1 MIKHSSIFSQLLTIF
16 SRAEFATLVRM
27 YRCDYGAKGFSS
39 WTQFVCMLFCHLAQA
54 KSLRE
59 ICNGLLCCLGKL
71 RHLGI
76 LHAPKKSTLSYA
88 NEHRSWELYQEL
100 FYKTLEKVRLHG
112 PAPRKN
118 KRFRFKNRLLSIDA
132 TVIDLCLS
140 LFPWANFR
148 QTKGAV
154 KLHMLLDHD
163 GYLPTYALVTEGKVA
178 DVHFARFLDL
188 PKDSIVAMDR
198 GYNDYEL
205 FSKWVDKKIWFVTRQ
220 KSNAAYEVIEKRE
233 SIPTRNILSDEIIR
247 FTGPE
252 SSKKCPHP
260 LRRVVVWDKEN
271 QREIVLLTNHLSFGA
286 TTIADIYKERWQI
299 ELFFKAIKQNLKIK
313 TFVGTSKNALKIQ
326 IWTALIAILLIKYLQ
341 FRASFNWSLSNLVAL
356 LRLNLFTY
364 RHIWDWLNKP
374 FDTLP
379 EGIDGIQLK
388 LNFPGFGQQNSKIK
402 KGVKK
407 ANKNT

>member
-1 MIKHSSIFSQLLTIF
+1 MIQHASIFSQLLTIF
-16 SRAEFATLVRM
+16 PRAEFATLVSRN
-27 YRCDYGAKGFSS
+27 RSDYGAKGFNS
-39 WTQFVCMLFCHLAQA
+39 WTQLVCMLFCHLAQA

-59 ICNGLLCCLGKL
+59 ICNGLRCCLGKL

-76 LHAPKKSTLSYA
+76 VHAPNKSTLSYA
-88 NEHRSWELYQEL
+88 NEHRTWQLYQAL
-100 FYKTLEKVRLHG
+100 FYKTLEKVRVDG

-163 GYLPTYALVTEGKVA
+163 GYLPTYALITEGNIS
-178 DVHFARFLDL
+178 DIHFTRFLDL
-188 PKDSIVAMDR
+188 PPDSIVAMDR

-205 FSKWVDKKIWFVTRQ
+205 FSKWIDRRIWFVTRL
-220 KSNAAYEVIEKRE
+220 KSNAAYEVIETRKP
-233 SIPTRNILSDEIIR
+233 IPTRHILSDEIIR
-247 FTGPE
+247 FTG
-252 SSKKCPHP
+252 SGSQKKCPHP
-260 LRRVVVWDKEN
+260 LRKVVVWDEKK
-271 QREIVLLTNHLSFGA
+271 QREIVLLSNHLTFGA
-286 TTIADIYKERWQI
+286 STIADIYKERWQI
-299 ELFFKAIKQNLKIK
+299 ELFFKALKQNLKIK

-364 RHIWDWLNKP
+364 RYIWDWVNKP

-379 EGIDGIQLK
+379 EGIDGVQLT
-388 LNFPGFGQQNSKIK
+388 LNFPGFGQQKSKIK
-402 KGVKK
+402 KAEKK
-407 ANKNT
+407 